1 MGGNMFDKFF
11 SGDLAALKT
20 ANNSLYGKVTREIA
34 KVDEPFIK
42 GEDLDWNDEKQVED
56 LYEYGAD
63 PFRGRA

>member
-1 MGGNMFDKFF
+1 MGENMFDKFF
-11 SGDLAALKT
+11 SGDLAALNKASEA
-20 ANNSLYGKVTREIA
+20 ANAV

-42 GEDLDWNDEKQVED
+42 GEDLDWNDEKQVEE